1 MLISRYFAEHL
12 NRCNLIYIKINLL
25 QLSIIIVNY
34 NVKYFLE
41 QCIYSVEIATFNIAA
56 QIIVIDNNS
65 SDGSKEFFC
74 NKFPNVQFIWNKKNV
89 GFSKANNLGLA
100 EASGKYILFLNPDTL
115 VAEDCFSKC
124 INFYETHQHIGA
136 LGIRMID
143 GSGQFLKESKRGFPS
158 LFPSIF
164 KLFGLSALFPKSKI
178 FARYYLGNLSEYE
191 NHEVDVLSGAFML
204 IEKKVLDKIG
214 GFDEDFF
221 MYGEDIDLSYRIQ
234 NAGYKNYYFS
244 ESTIIHF
251 KGESTKKGSLKYVQ
265 LFYGAMNL
273 FLQKHNT
280 STKSNLYSFFI
291 KIAIG
296 LKIADNNLKKA
307 FSFFITK
314 NKNLGQ
320 RSIPTLVVADEQDY
334 LLINDSLKNDVIKL
348 HILGRIDGEKKQQP
362 SIIGHI
368 ANLPKILLA
377 HQIERII
384 FCINTYSIKEIITI
398 IQNLQP
404 AVNFSFHYKGSKSIV
419 GSNNKNEG
427 GDCIELLPA
436 SVINK

>member
-1 MLISRYFAEHL
+1 M
-12 NRCNLIYIKINLL
+12 

-41 QCIYSVEIATFNIAA
+41 QCLYSVEIATLNIAA
-56 QIIVIDNNS
+56 QVIVIDNNS
-65 SDGSKEFFC
+65 NDGSKEYFN
-74 NKFPNVQFIWNKKNV
+74 NKFPNVEFIWNIRNI
-89 GFSKANNLGLA
+89 GFSKANNIGLTKA
-100 EASGKYILFLNPDTL
+100 TGKYVLFLNPDTL
-115 VAEDCFSKC
+115 VPDDCFSKS
-124 INFYETHQHIGA
+124 IAFFEKHENIGA
-136 LGIRMID
+136 VGIRMID

-158 LFPSIF
+158 LFPSLF
-164 KLFGLSALFPKSKI
+164 KLFELSALFPKSKR
-178 FARYYLGNLSEYE
+178 FSRYYLGNLSEFE

-280 STKSNLYSFFI
+280 SAKSNLYSFFI
-291 KIAIG
+291 KIATG
-296 LKIADNNLKKA
+296 LKIADNNIKKYM
-307 FSFFITK
+307 SFFIFK
-314 NKNLGQ
+314 NKDLTQ
-320 RSIPTLVVADEQDY
+320 YPLSALVVADEKDY
-334 LLINDSLKNDVIKL
+334 DLVVNTLESGIVKL
-348 HILGRIDGEKKQQP
+348 QIVGRIGEEENELE
-362 SIIGHI
+362 STIGNI
-368 ANLPKILLA
+368 SALPKIIQA
-377 HQIERII
+377 RQIDKVL
-384 FCINTYSIKEIITI
+384 FCIKTHSVKEIITI
-398 IQNLQP
+398 IENLQTSS
-404 AVNFSFHYKGSKSIV
+404 NFSFHHTGSKSIV

-427 GDCIELLPA
+427 GDCIELIPA
-436 SVINK
+436 SVTNK

>member
-1 MLISRYFAEHL
+1 M
-12 NRCNLIYIKINLL
+12 
-25 QLSIIIVNY
+25 
-34 NVKYFLE
+34 
-41 QCIYSVEIATFNIAA
+41 
-56 QIIVIDNNS
+56 IDNNS
-65 SDGSKEFFC
+65 SDGSEEFFC
-74 NKFPNVQFIWNKKNV
+74 NKFPNVQFIWSEKNV

-100 EASGKYILFLNPDTL
+100 EANGKYILFLNPDTL
-115 VAEDCFSKC
+115 VAEDCFTKC
-124 INFYETHQHIGA
+124 IDFYKSHQNIGA

-158 LFPSIF
+158 LFPSLF

-178 FARYYLGNLSEYE
+178 FARYYLGNLSQYE
-191 NHEVDVLSGAFML
+191 NHDVDVLSGAFML
-204 IEKKVLDKIG
+204 IEKEILNKIG

-280 STKSNLYSFFI
+280 SAKSNLYSFFI
-291 KIAIG
+291 KIAIE
-296 LKIADNNLKKA
+296 LKIANNHLKKML
-307 FSFFITK
+307 SFFSTKTK
-314 NKNLGQ
+314 NTEQ
-320 RSIPTLVVADEQDY
+320 YPIITLIVAEEQDY
-334 LLINDSLKNDVIKL
+334 QLIVNSLKNTVIKL
-348 HILGRIDGEKKQQP
+348 QIIGSKNDGEIEQ
-362 SIIGHI
+362 SLIIG
-368 ANLPKILLA
+368 NLTDLPKIIMT
-377 HQIERII
+377 HKIEKII
-384 FCINTYSIKEIITI
+384 FCIDTHPIKEIISI

-427 GDCIELLPA
+427 GDCIKLP
-436 SVINK
+436 VDFIIK